1 MKKNLPVTQKEKLL
15 AKGVELVSATD
26 VKGITTHANQAFVD
40 ISGFGQDEL
49 VGTNHNIVR
58 HPDMPPAAFQNL
70 WDTLKSGRSWM
81 GVVKNRA
88 KSGDHYWVDAFVSP
102 SFEGDK
108 IVGYESVRVAPE
120 KEAVARAEAL
130 YKTLWSGPKRLRLPT
145 LSLQQKLAIGLVAT
159 AATGIFGAAFIAGA
173 DLGAATLGWFATSL
187 LGLAGNHLLLG
198 GLRTAARSARD
209 LVDNPAMQFV
219 YTGRNDEIGNLEFAI
234 RTLRAQ
240 LRTVL
245 GRIRE
250 SACAVSQ
257 ESRGLNDTAMQ
268 MSQNMVLQQREIDMV
283 ATAIEEMSASVREVA
298 RSATNASAAT
308 EQTNLRASAGQR
320 AVDSAI
326 ASTRQVAESVHHAA
340 ETIQSLDHD
349 SAAIDAV
356 LVVIRSIAEQTNLLA
371 LNAAIEAARAGEQ
384 GRGFAVVADE
394 VRTLASRTQASTT
407 EIQTMIER
415 LQSTAREAVRAM
427 DLSHERVGESVESTQ
442 QVGIQLQE
450 IFGQVASLEEMSHA
464 IATAAEQQSSVSE
477 EISRNVHQIG
487 EAAINLSQ
495 GSQATRQIGEDVSR
509 QATDLESLI
518 TRFRA

>member
-1 MKKNLPVTQKEKLL
+1 
-15 AKGVELVSATD
+15 
-26 VKGITTHANQAFVD
+26 
-40 ISGFGQDEL
+40 
-49 VGTNHNIVR
+49 
-58 HPDMPPAAFQNL
+58 
-70 WDTLKSGRSWM
+70 M

-88 KSGDHYWVDAFVSP
+88 KSGDHYRVDAFVSL

-442 QVGIQLQE
+442 QVGTQLQE